1 MVQPVGTTLEASL
14 ERLVLTLSCRHDA
27 VVVGAPGVG
36 KTTGVPPA
44 LLGAPWNT
52 GRVLLVE
59 PRRVA
64 ALAAAQRM
72 AAQQGEKLGATVG
85 LRMRDHT
92 VVGANTRLEVVTEG
106 VLMRMIAADPALD
119 GVSVV
124 VLDEFHERSLDVDV
138 ALAVLLDVRDNLRTD
153 LRVVVMSATLDV
165 DNVAAVLCPA
175 DPSPVIE
182 IAGPTFPVMVVHRP
196 GGSDLVAAAAN
207 AALVALDERLGDVL
221 VFLPGVGEIRRTQRR
236 IEQRLGV
243 RSVAVLPLHGRQESA
258 ANALA
263 LAPAVPHQ
271 RRIVL
276 ATNIAQT
283 SVTIDGVTT
292 VIDSGQ
298 QRAPRRD
305 PGTGLTRLA
314 TVAVSV
320 ATANQRSGRAGRT
333 GPGTSVRLWS
343 ATQER
348 TMDQRD
354 SPEIADADLCNL
366 ALQLAVWGTREEALR
381 WCDAPPPQSMDD
393 ARVVLIQLGAL
404 DQNGRVTDHGRAL
417 AKLPLDVR
425 LANLVVADQAQQA
438 ELGIMLAVVVS
449 ESAPYRGSAPVD
461 IQRRITDLFGPSRP
475 GETGADLD
483 TVMVQQVLRV
493 HTELRRRL
501 GRDGHRPTLPALHN
515 SLHNSLNNCGRL
527 LAMSFADRVAV
538 HSTDRPGTYDMAGG
552 VQLRL
557 PPGDPLT
564 GEPLLVAVDV
574 DGDRRTGII
583 RLAGA
588 VTLVELKQAVP
599 DLLRTDVQLGVD
611 GDNIRATEVLILN
624 GLVLHRQPVTPT
636 ADHIALALL
645 PHVRAHG
652 VDILNWNIQALRD
665 RARMEQAHILDPTTW
680 TAIDSAILLE
690 DLESWLGEELQ
701 HFPTARISHIDTGR
715 ALLRLAESVGGRRAL
730 DRLFPAEVLLASGV
744 VRKVHYELGQR
755 PKITT
760 ALRDL
765 YGATNGPTLGQ
776 GRIPV
781 VLEVL
786 SPAGRP
792 VAVTDNLARFW
803 TVGYPDVRKDMRGR
817 YPKHHWPEDPTTQ
830 PPPRRS
836 QR

>member
-1 MVQPVGTTLEASL
+1 MGTTLEASL
-14 ERLVLTLSCRHDA
+14 KTLVDTLSLRNDA
-27 VVVGAPGVG
+27 IVVGVPGVG

-44 LLGAPWNT
+44 LLGAPWNP

-72 AAQQGEKLGATVG
+72 AAQRGEKLGVTVG

-92 VVGANTRLEVVTEG
+92 VVSGSTRLEVVTEG
-106 VLMRMIAADPALD
+106 VLMRMIVADPALD

-124 VLDEFHERSLDVDV
+124 VLDEFHERGLDVDV
-138 ALAVLLDVRDNLRTD
+138 ALALLLDIRDNLRTE

-165 DNVAAVLCPA
+165 DNVAAVLCSA

-182 IAGPTFPVMVVHRP
+182 IAGPTFPVTVVYRP
-196 GGSDLVAAAAN
+196 RGSDLVAAAAD
-207 AALVALDERLGDVL
+207 AAFVALDERPGDVL

-236 IEQRLGV
+236 IEQLMGV
-243 RSVAVLPLHGRQESA
+243 RSVAVLPLHGRQDGA

-263 LAPAVPHQ
+263 LAPASPHQ

-276 ATNIAQT
+276 ATTIAQT

-314 TVAVSV
+314 TVPVSV
-320 ATANQRSGRAGRT
+320 ATADQRSGRAGRT

-348 TMDQRD
+348 SMDQRD
-354 SPEIADADLCNL
+354 RPEIADADLCNL

-381 WCDAPPPQSMDD
+381 WCDAPPPQSMVD
-393 ARVVLIQLGAL
+393 ARVVLTRLAAL
-404 DQNGRVTDHGRAL
+404 DRTGRVTDHGRAL
-417 AKLPLDVR
+417 ALLPLDVR
-425 LANLVVADQAQQA
+425 LANLIVADHSKPAD
-438 ELGIMLAVVVS
+438 LGLMLAVVVS
-449 ESAPYRGSAPVD
+449 EAAPYRGSAPADVK
-461 IQRRITDLFGPSRP
+461 RRITDLFGPLRP
-475 GETGADLD
+475 GDASDDLD
-483 TVMVQQVLRV
+483 TVMVQRVLRV

-501 GRDGHRPTLPALHN
+501 GRDGHRPNLPALN
-515 SLHNSLNNCGRL
+515 ACGRL

-574 DGDRRTGII
+574 DGDRRSGVI

-588 VTLVELKQAVP
+588 VTLEELKQAVP
-599 DLLRTDVQLGVD
+599 DLVRTDIQVTVD
-611 GDNIRATEVLILN
+611 HGIVHASEVITLN
-624 GLVLHRQPVTPT
+624 GLALHRQPVTPT
-636 ADHIALALL
+636 TGHIALAVLR
-645 PHVRAHG
+645 HVGAAG
-652 VDILNWNIQALRD
+652 LDVLNWTDSARCD
-665 RARMEQAHILDPTTW
+665 RARLEQAHLLDPTTW
-680 TAIDSAILLE
+680 PPMDSAALLE
-690 DLESWLGEELQ
+690 DLESWLGEELR
-701 HFPTARISHIDTGR
+701 HFPTVRVSNIDTGR
-715 ALLRLAESVGGRRAL
+715 ALLRLAESIGGRRAL
-730 DRLFPAEVLLASGV
+730 DALFPTEARLASGV

-755 PKITT
+755 PKLST

-765 YGATNGPTLGQ
+765 YGVTNGPMLGQ
-776 GRIPV
+776 GQIPI

-792 VAVTDNLARFW
+792 VAVTDSLARFW

-817 YPKHHWPEDPTTQ
+817 YPKHHWPENPTAQ
-830 PPPRRS
+830 PPPRRA